1 MPGQQVNG
9 NGLSQQYQQSMR
21 SSSDATVGLSMQRN
35 IDGSLL
41 YDSQSFP
48 SLSGGGGS
56 RFSGMPMQ
64 SMRDDDFTIQ
74 NEDFPALPGSSHG
87 ERNSQKH
94 DISGITG
101 SMIGPG
107 QGQGHGPLGI
117 DRMRDLTQES
127 LQHQLLEQQQQQHQM
142 LLSSQSQSQSMGPAV
157 SRGNMAQ
164 QIAVGGNGG
173 GSNTDNPAIQGGN
186 NSMSNGGFLGIGGGG
201 GMQVSHMGNS
211 NNSNGSNSN
220 GAVGTSG
227 VVQNKEGGY
236 GLSGLLDVIRM
247 TDKVYS
253 LLLFSLFLFCLILSD
268 IILPCLALPCLIS
281 TSRHC
286 TTPYYLISSTHLL
299 YRDLYS
305 VSLTPS
311 H

>member
-1 MPGQQVNG
+1 MQGQHVNG
-9 NGLSQQYQQSMR
+9 NGIPQQYQQSMR

-56 RFSGMPMQ
+56 RFSGMPLQ

-87 ERNSQKH
+87 DRNSQKH

-101 SMIGPG
+101 SMMGPG
-107 QGQGHGPLGI
+107 QGQGQGPLGI
-117 DRMRDLTQES
+117 DRMRDLSQES
-127 LQHQLLEQQQQQHQM
+127 LQHQLLEQQQM
-142 LLSSQSQSQSMGPAV
+142 LLSSQTQSMGPAV

-164 QIAVGGNGG
+164 QSIAVGGNGG
-173 GSNTDNPAIQGGN
+173 SSNTDNSAIQGGN

-201 GMQVSHMGNS
+201 GMQVSHMGN
-211 NNSNGSNSN
+211 NINSNGSNSN
-220 GAVGTSG
+220 GALGASG
-227 VVQNKEGGY
+227 VTQIKEGGY

-247 TDKVYS
+247 TDKVHP
-253 LLLFSLFLFCLILSD
+253 FFC
-268 IILPCLALPCLIS
+268 P
-281 TSRHC
+281 
-286 TTPYYLISSTHLL
+286 LISS
-299 YRDLYS
+299 R
-305 VSLTPS
+305 LTS
-311 H
+311 Y